1 MRPARRL
8 ILIIVVWL
16 LLAVVSGLLLMTEAY
31 FESLPKFSDWGLM
44 IWHGF
49 GVLILLVSLFDVLSL
64 RKLSQ
69 LKAERNVS
77 QNIAV
82 GAPSQVEVKVIN
94 PGITTV
100 TVLVNDHFPEHCE
113 VEGLPER
120 VTIPPKSHAIIGYQ
134 LKILQ
139 RGDAQFG
146 RIILLSD
153 SKLGLWQRRLLS
165 GLPTQVKVYPNFA
178 AIHHYILLSAD
189 QQTTQMG
196 IRLSQRRGDGLE
208 FHQLREYRIG
218 DSLRQIDWRATS
230 RLNKLISKEYQEEKD
245 QNIVFLLDCGRRM
258 RTQDDELSH
267 FDHSLNA
274 MLLLAYIGLKQG
286 DAVGFMSFGGVS
298 RWLAPAKGTQ
308 FINTLLNQVYD
319 CHPTLHAS
327 DFIEAATELNK
338 RMRKRSLVVLVSNLR
353 DDDITELQPALRLLN
368 QHHLVL
374 LANLREEALDRI
386 VNHPVTDV
394 EQAITYAETLEFLKH
409 RQQVQMS
416 CARQGVIA
424 LDTVPKQLA
433 TRLVNSYFEIK
444 RSGRL

>member
-1 MRPARRL
+1 MRPSRRL
-8 ILIIVVWL
+8 ITIILFWFF
-16 LLAVVSGLLLMTEAY
+16 LAIASGLLLMVEALI
-31 FESLPKFSDWGLM
+31 ESMPIISEWTLLLWQWSGM
-44 IWHGF
+44 G
-49 GVLILLVSLFDVLSL
+49 LLVVATIDAFSL
-64 RKLSQ
+64 RNLGHLEAK
-69 LKAERNVS
+69 RHVS

-82 GAPSQVEVKVIN
+82 GATSQVEIKVTN
-94 PGITTV
+94 PLSNPV
-100 TVLVNDHFPEHCE
+100 RVMVNDHYPEHSD
-113 VEGLPER
+113 VEGLPEQITVPANTHAK
-120 VTIPPKSHAIIGYQ
+120 VTYS

-139 RGDAQFG
+139 RGDAHFG
-146 RIILLSD
+146 QVILLAD
-153 SKLGLWQRRLLS
+153 SRIGFWQRRKLCS
-165 GLPTQVKVYPNFA
+165 ESTKVKVYPNFA

-189 QQTTQMG
+189 QQTSQMG

-274 MLLLAYIGLKQG
+274 LLLLAYIGLKQG

-338 RMRKRSLVVLVSNLR
+338 RIRKRSLVVLVSNLR

-374 LANLREEALDRI
+374 LANLREEALDSVI
-386 VNHPVTDV
+386 EQPITDV
-394 EQAITYAETLEFLKH
+394 EQAITYAETMEFLKH

-416 CARQGVIA
+416 CASQGVIA
-424 LDTVPKQLA
+424 LDTIPKQLA